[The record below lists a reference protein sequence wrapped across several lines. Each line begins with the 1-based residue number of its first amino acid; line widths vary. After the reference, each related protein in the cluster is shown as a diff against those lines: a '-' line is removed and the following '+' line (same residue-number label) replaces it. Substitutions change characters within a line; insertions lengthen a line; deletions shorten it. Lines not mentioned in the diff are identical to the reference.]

1 MRQRLIEL
9 YNIHRV
15 KTQKAIDVW
24 RKDNRYPKVT
34 FRPDEWKIEKGDIN
48 NLRKAMIQH
57 ENQVNLI
64 YIKQTMTERD
74 VEWVIKDIIDSLIGI
89 EKKQLWENFCADA
102 KMAKVSPSD
111 RDAFKENYDYTLSNE
126 KNVKNFKKW
135 KKNIEK
141 ELAKMDITK

>member
-24 RKDNRYPKVT
+24 RKDNRYPKVD
-34 FRPDEWKIEKGDIN
+34 FRPDEWKIEKG
-48 NLRKAMIQH
+48 NLEDLRRAMIQH

-74 VEWVIKDIIDSLIGI
+74 VEWVIKDIFNSLITI
-89 EKKQLWENFCADA
+89 EKNQLWHNFCADA
-102 KMAKVSPSD
+102 KVQKASTPSELD
-111 RDAFKENYDYTLSNE
+111 EFFADYDYYKSNANNL
-126 KNVKNFKKW
+126 KAFKKW
-135 KKNIEK
+135 KKALEK
-141 ELAKMDITK
+141 ERAEMGA